1 MTENMKRLYND
12 IIASLGQLPSEKK
25 VFVFGI
31 DENED
36 MDWVLAIA
44 NYIALE
50 YIKYSYDYNDPT
62 FSVRYLLGDAD
73 DSERMLMS
81 RVVQYAMKYK
91 KQELEGNPEIPPNH
105 KFANLEMD
113 SIEKK
118 LKGYHFTEM
127 NYYEHQNIH
136 DIEIIKAIVEKRI
149 CSSKKVSNARFK
161 EMFEQYDKMIEDL
174 IVRSAESNHDM
185 VFSSLALFTIEWHY
199 SIETL
204 YHIACFMEKEQIDE
218 VDQKMLVLLCG
229 NVYIESLFGE
239 SVETDSRM
247 VKERRFVVDYL
258 FSKRTDWCSK
268 ETMTDLIKEI
278 IVLCVHYKE
287 IVETEEGELYKEWF
301 RKESTEEDWA
311 SFFRYYDLFSIW
323 QKKEWTNKR
332 IQNMRRLIDM
342 TIR

>member
-1 MTENMKRLYND
+1 
-12 IIASLGQLPSEKK
+12 
-25 VFVFGI
+25 
-31 DENED
+31 
-36 MDWVLAIA
+36 
-44 NYIALE
+44 
-50 YIKYSYDYNDPT
+50 
-62 FSVRYLLGDAD
+62 
-73 DSERMLMS
+73 
-81 RVVQYAMKYK
+81 
-91 KQELEGNPEIPPNH
+91 
-105 KFANLEMD
+105 
-113 SIEKK
+113 
-118 LKGYHFTEM
+118 M